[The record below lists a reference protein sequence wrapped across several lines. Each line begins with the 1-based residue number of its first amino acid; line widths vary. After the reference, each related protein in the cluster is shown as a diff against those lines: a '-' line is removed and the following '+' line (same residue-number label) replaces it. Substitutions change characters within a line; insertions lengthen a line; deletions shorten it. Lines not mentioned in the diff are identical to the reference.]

1 MNLNDFIEFNP
12 ATGTKEEIPK
22 APGNYLVTI
31 RDIKAL
37 PALGFELVT
46 RQYKGLE
53 LIYTGISKTDLYKRI
68 WKSHIYGTAGRS
80 TLRRTLGSLF
90 GYTPIPRD
98 KNNPENGKIRFND
111 ADEEALT
118 AWIRENLVFHILR
131 NDAPVEM
138 EKELIRSLNP
148 PLNLDENDNPVNQ
161 EFRSTLSKCRSR
173 KPNSK

>member
-1 MNLNDFIEFNP
+1 MENLNGIIEFNP
-12 ATGTKEEIPK
+12 ATGTRGEIPT

-31 RDIKAL
+31 RDIEAL
-37 PALGFELVT
+37 PTLGFEVVT
-46 RQYKGLE
+46 QQYKGRE

-98 KNNPENGKIRFND
+98 KNNPDNGKIRFND

-118 AWIRENLVFHILR
+118 VWIRENLVFHILQ
-131 NDAPVEM
+131 NDAPGEL

-148 PLNLDENDNPVNQ
+148 PLNLDENYNPANQ
-161 EFRSTLSKCRSR
+161 EFRSKLSFLRNR
-173 KPNSK
+173 RP